1 MIDFH
6 AVPSAPATGTRI
18 AKRLSAALAAHR
30 MGHMTTNDSPIRM
43 ADLIESRQIRAFV
56 AVARRGSFTHGAK
69 DVFLTQSAVSHAIK
83 SMETDFGCHLFR
95 RVGKHAVLTEAG
107 DRLLQH
113 CEEILRKM
121 HDARA
126 DLSQLPGTERV
137 ALRIGAPTTVCQ
149 HIVPGVLRRLQQQFP
164 QCGLRIE
171 TGDNPQLLAQLLAG
185 RVDLALM
192 VEPERRPDLAFEPL
206 FSDQLHFLMRAA
218 HPWAA
223 VDEISAAQIEQATLI
238 VPNKATRTHQLIAG
252 YLRTRRII
260 MDRYI
265 ELGSIESIK
274 ELVKNGLG
282 IGVVAQWPIHAEL
295 QSGELVTRPLGRI
308 PLRRQ
313 WQAVHLRGRP
323 LNEAENAFVGFFKQ
337 AAGLLAPEEPVPA
350 TAVATGRPGR
360 LETVSSGT
368 VLEIR

>member
-6 AVPSAPATGTRI
+6 SGPGVSPTGTGT
-18 AKRLSAALAAHR
+18 AKSLDAAVAAR
-30 MGHMTTNDSPIRM
+30 SMGNITTPDSSIRM
-43 ADLIESRQIRAFV
+43 ANLIESRQIRAFV
-56 AVARRGSFTHGAK
+56 AVARRGSFTQGAK

-83 SMETDFGCHLFR
+83 SMESDLGCHLFR

-121 HDARA
+121 SEART
-126 DLSQLPGTERV
+126 DLSRLPTTENI

-149 HIVPGVLRRLQQQFP
+149 HIVPGVLRRLQQQFT

-185 RVDLALM
+185 RIDLALM
-192 VEPERRPDLAFEPL
+192 VEPERRADLTFEPL
-206 FSDQLHFLMRAA
+206 FSDHLHFLMRAS

-223 VDEISAAQIEQATLI
+223 QGEISTAQIEQATLI
-238 VPNKATRTHQLIAG
+238 VPNKSTRTHQLIAG

-282 IGVVAQWPIHAEL
+282 IGVVAQWPIRAEL
-295 QSGELVTRPLGRI
+295 ESGELVTRPLGTL

-323 LNEAENAFVGFFKQ
+323 LNEAENAFVGYFKQ
-337 AAGLLAPEEPVPA
+337 ATGLLARGVPEEA
-350 TAVATGRPGR
+350 AAKNGPGPR
-360 LETVSSGT
+360 AAAELLAG
-368 VLEIR
+368 